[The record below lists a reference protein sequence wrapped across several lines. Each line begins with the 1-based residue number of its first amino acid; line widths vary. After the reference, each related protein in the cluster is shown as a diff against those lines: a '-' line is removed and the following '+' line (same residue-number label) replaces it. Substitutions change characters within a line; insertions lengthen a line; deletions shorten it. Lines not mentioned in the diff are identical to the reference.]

1 MPAGSVV
8 VAALVASGALALTVI
23 VPSPPAP
30 ASALSVA
37 PATSGPARTRGD
49 SQVVPAKAAPR
60 ARYIWPLAPA
70 PHVLRRFAPGP
81 APWSPGHRGV
91 DLAASAGQAV
101 LAAAPG
107 VVTFAGR
114 IAGTAAVS
122 VTHGDGLR
130 TTYQPVAPQVRAGDH
145 VVAGQPLGRLDD
157 WLGHCPRPC
166 LHWGAL
172 RGRTYLDPLALLGL
186 VPPVLLPVAGG
197 PSP

>member
-1 MPAGSVV
+1 
-8 VAALVASGALALTVI
+8 VASGALALTVI

-49 SQVVPAKAAPR
+49 SQVVPTRAAPR

-145 VVAGQPLGRLDD
+145 VVAGQPLGSLDD

-172 RGRTYLDPLALLGL
+172 RGRAYLDPLALLGL
-186 VPPVLLPVAGG
+186 VPPVLLPVAAGRAG